1 MGKKVNGRKRHI
13 LVDTMG
19 LLLHMAGHSA
29 EFQHRDGAKPVLVGI
44 EEHFGEHPSPWRVVE

>member
-1 MGKKVNGRKRHI
+1 
-13 LVDTMG
+13 MG

-29 EFQHRDGAKPVLVGI
+29 DFQHRDGAKPVLVGI